1 MTPTLTSPHPFT
13 PEMESDEE
21 LAKEEDPK
29 EAEMDITDS
38 TQSEQKSDSEELG
51 RKSRVSVETPQG
63 AKSSSTETSQGQ
75 KSQYGET
82 PLPVSDSADLDKGML
97 FKDEH
102 KCTDYRV
109 SCLSAFIL
117 VMKFRKRQF
126 SILCL
131 LKPIFFENILY
142 NDKLF

>member
-1 MTPTLTSPHPFT
+1 
-13 PEMESDEE
+13 MESDEE

-97 FKDEH
+97 FKDEL
-102 KCTDYRV
+102 KCTDSRV
-109 SCLSAFIL
+109 SSLPAFIHWRVEKIKTQWFPVPYL
-117 VMKFRKRQF
+117 SKSNFTKTYYTMINSYLPKFF
-126 SILCL
+126 
-131 LKPIFFENILY
+131 
-142 NDKLF
+142 

>member
-82 PLPVSDSADLDKGML
+82 PLPVSDSADLDKGL
-97 FKDEH
+97 
-102 KCTDYRV
+102 CTDYRV

-117 VMKFRKRQF
+117 VMKFGKQQF

-131 LKPIFFENILY
+131 LKPIFYKKHFIQ
-142 NDKLF
+142 

>member
-82 PLPVSDSADLDKGML
+82 PLPVSDSADLDKGL
-97 FKDEH
+97 
-102 KCTDYRV
+102 CTDYRV
-109 SCLSAFIL
+109 SCLIL
-117 VMKFRKRQF
+117 VMKFRQ
-126 SILCL
+126 
-131 LKPIFFENILY
+131 
-142 NDKLF
+142 

>member
-82 PLPVSDSADLDKGML
+82 PLPVSDSADLDKGLL
-97 FKDEH
+97 FKDEL

-117 VMKFRKRQF
+117 VMKCRKRQF

-131 LKPIFFENILY
+131 LKSIFFKKHFIQ
-142 NDKLF
+142 

>member
-97 FKDEH
+97 FKDEL

-109 SCLSAFIL
+109 SSLPAFIHWR
-117 VMKFRKRQF
+117 VEKIKTQ
-126 SILCL
+126 
-131 LKPIFFENILY
+131 
-142 NDKLF
+142 

>member
-29 EAEMDITDS
+29 ETEMDITDS

-82 PLPVSDSADLDKGML
+82 PLPVSDSADMDKGML
-97 FKDEH
+97 FIDDLT
-102 KCTDYRV
+102 CTDYRV
-109 SCLSAFIL
+109 SSLSALIL
-117 VMKFRKRQF
+117 VMK
-126 SILCL
+126 I
-131 LKPIFFENILY
+131 
-142 NDKLF
+142 

>member
-82 PLPVSDSADLDKGML
+82 PLPVSDSADLDKGL
-97 FKDEH
+97 
-102 KCTDYRV
+102 CTDYRV

-117 VMKFRKRQF
+117 VMKFGKRQF

-131 LKPIFFENILY
+131 LKPIFFEKHFIQ
-142 NDKLF
+142 

>member
-82 PLPVSDSADLDKGML
+82 PLPVSDSADLDKGLL

-102 KCTDYRV
+102 KCTDLRV
-109 SCLSAFIL
+109 SCLS
-117 VMKFRKRQF
+117 
-126 SILCL
+126 
-131 LKPIFFENILY
+131 
-142 NDKLF
+142 